1 MKKFIVCLFVA
12 TLALSVSAWEYNE
25 CFDVE
30 GNWTANGA
38 MGSYNTKVYTNSSA
52 PAGITFESST
62 CVRETTDYATSP
74 YAWRINRADDTYWR
88 FIMPEGPQDT
98 LVSAVFCTADWDV
111 SDNNEFEIRY
121 STDSG
126 ATYTTLL
133 KTNASYYTLDGLG
146 DKDYKR
152 YETGYLGITP
162 DAGKEVYLEVYNEVG
177 DERILV
183 DCCTNVIGVGVGFF
197 GVPEPMLLGLLPL
210 ALLFLRRK

>member
-1 MKKFIVCLFVA
+1 MKKLITCLVVVA
-12 TLALSVSAWEYNE
+12 MALTVNAWVYKE
-25 CFDVE
+25 CWDTDE
-30 GNWTANGA
+30 NWYADGT

-62 CVRETTDYATSP
+62 CVRETSAVASDP

-133 KTNASYYTLDGLG
+133 LTNAAYYTTSGLG
-146 DKDYKR
+146 DREYKL
-152 YETGYLGITP
+152 YESGYLGISP
-162 DAGKEVYLEVYNEVG
+162 DAGEAVYLEVYNENG

-183 DCCTNVIGVGVGFF
+183 DCCSNYPACGFY
-197 GVPEPMLLGLLPL
+197 GVPEPLLLSILPL
-210 ALLFLRRK
+210 ALFFFRRK